1 MSQQNPLSVH
11 FVLLHPND
19 NVIVCCSDAAAEQLV
34 SIGMTTLVLKNPIS
48 VGHKAAFKDIMQ
60 GQKIIKY
67 GVSIGSATRDIKIG
81 EHVHLSNVKS
91 DYIASHTRLG
101 QNKLSEGGQI

>member
-1 MSQQNPLSVH
+1 MTQERVH

-19 NVIVCCSDAAAEQLV
+19 NVIVCCSDGAQHQVICIAEQR
-34 SIGMTTLVLKNPIS
+34 IVLKALIH
-48 VGHKAAFKDIMQ
+48 VGHKVALRHIVK

-67 GVSIGSATRDIKIG
+67 GVSIGSATQDIQVG
-81 EHVHLSNVKS
+81 EHVHLNNVKS

-101 QNKLSEGGQI
+101 QNLQSQGGNA